1 MTTRK
6 RFKTPPG
13 FKSPICDKQMKH
25 GPNPDLFF
33 PKGNQLAL
41 AENLTPESNKKRLN
55 ALFGAWATNVKKAE
69 EGPFVTKNQIRK
81 REKRKR
87 LKLYETVAR
96 EQREIQELA
105 RKGAKA
111 VMERLQLIAEQSPN
125 ETAAIS
131 AGLVILDRG
140 YGKATQ
146 TNVNATLDANGKA
159 TDISGKEL
167 DARIQKVVE
176 RLEGITGRAP
186 KAPKSEDKSVDLR
199 KLDRDPN
206 STPLN

>member
-1 MTTRK
+1 MR
-6 RFKTPPG
+6 
-13 FKSPICDKQMKH
+13 
-25 GPNPDLFF
+25 
-33 PKGNQLAL
+33 
-41 AENLTPESNKKRLN
+41 
-55 ALFGAWATNVKKAE
+55 ALFAGWSTNSKVGKE
-69 EGPFVTKNQIRK
+69 RPLMTKNKIRK
-81 REKRKR
+81 KEKRKR

-96 EQREIQELA
+96 EQREIQEMA
-105 RKGAKA
+105 RKGAAA
-111 VMERLQLIAEQSPN
+111 VMERLQAIAENSPN

-159 TDISGKEL
+159 TDVSGKEL
-167 DARIQKVVE
+167 DARIQKVIE
-176 RLEGITGRAP
+176 RLEGITGGTP
-186 KAPKSEDKSVDLR
+186 KAPKSKDKPVDLR

>member
-1 MTTRK
+1 MGVRK
-6 RFKTPPG
+6 YLSTPRG
-13 FKSPICDKQMKH
+13 FKGGINTAFSKH
-25 GPNPDLFF
+25 GPNPKVLF

-41 AENLTPESNKKRLN
+41 AERLTPESNQKRLN
-55 ALFGAWATNVKKAE
+55 ALFGAWATNVKKSV

-81 REKRKR
+81 KEKRKR
-87 LKLYETVAR
+87 IRLYETVAR
-96 EQREIQELA
+96 EQREIQEMA
-105 RKGAKA
+105 RKGAAA
-111 VMERLQLIAEQSPN
+111 VMERLQVIAEQSPN

-131 AGLVILDRG
+131 AALVILDRG